1 MDTKLDI
8 FMYNIDISLY
18 DQYISI
24 NESVAVKQ
32 EANSTVYRCEYIF
45 MDLGGFWRLDGPWR
59 WTKALDLDFGCW
71 LIDFWRLLPFCCCLH
86 FLNWCSD
93 KIVPKQ

>member
-45 MDLGGFWRLDGPWR
+45 KHEVMDLGGFWRLDGP
-59 WTKALDLDFGCW
+59 
-71 LIDFWRLLPFCCCLH
+71 
-86 FLNWCSD
+86 
-93 KIVPKQ
+93 